1 MPGERKSKYFD
12 FLDHP
17 NLGARIIRIGASL
30 KHQEFTTVVRG
41 KKGKFQI
48 KWKLKLSCPLTTGV
62 MNHPQFLLNN
72 SNALRPKAII
82 MTSNPPF
89 SKFLN
94 LNRAAF
100 TSPSP
105 EIIKMNIFPSCHWNI
120 YAVNFHLLIHK
131 HN

>member
-17 NLGARIIRIGASL
+17 NLGARIIRRSKSQTRGIYY
-30 KHQEFTTVVRG
+30 TVVRG

-120 YAVNFHLLIHK
+120 MLLIFIY
-131 HN
+131 